1 MPRQVNLPPTAE
13 LFDDGRVDDQ
23 PIDIRPSAPLET
35 SDEAATDAADGS
47 ATSAPVAAP
56 RSAVR
61 PSGRIRHDGK
71 ITVYLSS
78 EELSLLEETRLDLR
92 AEHGVA
98 VDRGRIVRAA
108 VAASVEDLRTN
119 GPDSDLVTR
128 LRQP

>member
-23 PIDIRPSAPLET
+23 PIDLRPEAPLET
-35 SDEAATDAADGS
+35 SAETATEPDQDP
-47 ATSAPVAAP
+47 APTPAPAAP
-56 RSAVR
+56 LSAVR

-108 VAASVEDLRTN
+108 VAASVEDLRTH
-119 GPDSDLVTR
+119 GADSDLVTR